1 MTVSNRSGKMKRNT
15 EQTVLTFLAAIDPAF
30 RLPFPVPVQK
40 RNRLSD
46 DRNWETL
53 PQPCTKIR
61 IARESGQHRQRPQ
74 NICEPHDGVTSPLH
88 PRHTTAGLAS
98 SPNQYSVFKEQIQ
111 HATWVTL

>member
-40 RNRLSD
+40 RNSLSD

-53 PQPCTKIR
+53 PQTCTRSGLHLNQANTVSGHKISV
-61 IARESGQHRQRPQ
+61 SGMT
-74 NICEPHDGVTSPLH
+74 V
-88 PRHTTAGLAS
+88 
-98 SPNQYSVFKEQIQ
+98 
-111 HATWVTL
+111 